1 MRKKLFFFLLLITLL
16 PNYVYANPI
25 DSRNN
30 QLCIDTG
37 EQSRYYKLTS
47 KGKNVIDFYIT
58 YQDIEGTKDANQ
70 NVIYPAG
77 CFCSQNAKNCLEE
90 DDTTD
95 TMNIN
100 TTPQCKKEY
109 QFSVEAQGSYCSI
122 SSTDAGNKFY
132 NFSLCPT
139 NEERI
144 AFSKISSTVSYAGG
158 NSYIVKFD
166 IPDAYK
172 GKIIAKS
179 VKKDSSGKKFMIN
192 KNGDPLSGGI
202 VTTYSAYKV
211 ENGIYFAP
219 GTSYYL
225 MLELADPSSGCNKVS
240 LGYFQSAVPS
250 TVSNRMYNAQK
261 CVNWRNK
268 YSEGTIGASL
278 VSECYDEFIQYS
290 EDSTIESTIEKKIK
304 NAKSLLDNSEKDEI
318 KSSSLTCQFKNNNE
332 NINSEPSNAF
342 KSGWLNVSGAGEYW
356 GAYCTE
362 TMAIEYDDPKA
373 VKAGEGFGYN
383 AKMTIKRECTPMQ
396 LKKPKNLPTCEYAP
410 STNGPSHNN
419 DRAAGPNTTFD
430 QCISNC
436 DGGVYSQSC
445 INSCYQSV
453 YQKTS
458 SSTTSNNKNFTF
470 SSESYSKYLLRKTST
485 ALYNGSYPFPYAE
498 MLDSPTSY
506 GGSDQP
512 VYGYVVGRNNEFK
525 IPISSSCV
533 IITNNGGNGCNI
545 KCDGTDCYTEHG
557 AYTYFADTCNNT
569 NVAYEIYL
577 NYPCSRGTSSYEN
590 QIIDSYNE
598 YELVKAAIQKFNEEN
613 INKEKYELIVDEEY
627 SKQKDGTYLKKSTTF
642 SNSGSGN
649 RIDSK
654 LSVSPVTTTLSYN
667 ATLAD
672 DTNGISDDVI
682 KILNQ
687 SVNKYTISR
696 TIEVGI
702 GSAYVSKINGNE
714 VLYNRTNSSTD
725 TSLDKNDKYYSAQNK
740 YFTQFDTR
748 FVNDYRN
755 WPYYSADTND
765 STDGYTK
772 NIHVRFYNIGSW
784 NQWGTTDTG
793 VNIDC
798 LYGTAPGLVCNDKDE
813 CTDDDDDIPSDTGIR
828 YIFRP
833 INLTDMFPNNRN
845 PRFNWTGTIDKST
858 NKATGAAILK
868 EKSLYNDAVDPE
880 TLIKT
885 IESKGESIY
894 DVSNNSSE
902 IDYEFVLTRDN
913 IRNIRSYNKHVLDYN
928 GDGEKNYLDYNMSC
942 YKNSRG
948 QEVCTSKFLDNVDGN
963 SGSDEAT
970 DSKFITYSV
979 GGYGITER
987 KSIAGCNNAI
997 NGTECDTISK

>member
-1 MRKKLFFFLLLITLL
+1 MKKKIFFFLLLLVLL
-16 PNYVYANPI
+16 PNYVHAI
-25 DSRNN
+25 DSRNS

-47 KGKNVIDFYIT
+47 KGKNVVEFYIT
-58 YQDIEGTKDANQ
+58 YQDIEGTTDENQ
-70 NVIYPAG
+70 KIIYPAG
-77 CFCSQNAKNCLEE
+77 CFCSKNAKDCLVTN
-90 DDTTD
+90 TT
-95 TMNIN
+95 TTNN
-100 TTPQCKKEY
+100 TPQCKKEY

-122 SSTDAGNKFY
+122 SGKDDVNKTY

-139 NEERI
+139 ENEQN
-144 AFSKISSTVSYAGG
+144 AFKQIVSSIGFDG
-158 NSYIVKFD
+158 NNYTVKFD
-166 IPDAYK
+166 IPNEYK

-179 VKKDSSGKKFMIN
+179 VKKDTSGKKFMIN
-192 KNGDPLSGGI
+192 KNGDPLNGGI
-202 VTTYSAYKV
+202 ATTYSAYQV
-211 ENGIYFAP
+211 ENGISFIP

-225 MLELADPSSGCNKVS
+225 MLALSDPSSGCNGVS

-250 TVSNRMYNAQK
+250 TIPNSMYQSSECTA
-261 CVNWRNK
+261 WRNK
-268 YSEGTIGASL
+268 YASSTIGGAL
-278 VSECYDEFIQYS
+278 VSECYDEYIQYS
-290 EDSTIESTIEKKIK
+290 EKNTIRNTILKKIEEAK
-304 NAKSLLDNSEKDEI
+304 LLLSLSVTTENKSLDF
-318 KSSSLTCQFKNNNE
+318 TCKFENNNK
-332 NINSEPSNAF
+332 NINVNNGYTT
-342 KSGWLNVSGAGEYW
+342 KSDWLEVSGAGTYW
-356 GAYCTE
+356 GAFCTE
-362 TMAIEYDDPKA
+362 TVSIEYDDPKA
-373 VKAGEGFGYN
+373 VKAGGGFGYN
-383 AKMTIKRECTPMQ
+383 AKVTVQRECTPRQ
-396 LKKPKNLPTCEYAP
+396 LKKPKNLPACEYAP
-410 STNGPSHNN
+410 STNGPAHNN

-436 DGGVYSQSC
+436 DGGIYSQSC

-458 SSTTSNNKNFTF
+458 SSITNNKNFTF

-498 MLDSPTSY
+498 MLDYPTSY
-506 GGSDQP
+506 GGSDQL
-512 VYGYVVGRNNEFK
+512 VYGYVVGRNNEFR

-533 IITNNGGNGCNI
+533 IITNDGANGCNI
-545 KCDGTDCYTEHG
+545 KCDGTECQTEHG
-557 AYTYFADTCNNT
+557 EHVHFADSCNNT

-577 NYPCSRGTSSYEN
+577 NYPCSRGTSSYEAEI
-590 QIIDSYNE
+590 QKSENE
-598 YELVKAAIQKFNEEN
+598 YNLVVAAIQKFNEEN
-613 INKEKYELIVDEEY
+613 TKKEKYELIVDEEY

-649 RIDSK
+649 QIDSK
-654 LSVSPVTTTLSYN
+654 ISVSSATATTSYTT
-667 ATLAD
+667 TLAD
-672 DTNGISDDVI
+672 DTSGLSSSTLA
-682 KILNQ
+682 ILNKNVQ
-687 SVNKYTISR
+687 KYAITR

-702 GSAYVSKINGNE
+702 GSAYVSKVNGND
-714 VLYNRTNSSTD
+714 VLYNQTNSSTD

-784 NQWGTTDTG
+784 NQWGITGNG

-798 LYGTAPGLVCNDKDE
+798 LYGTDPGLVCNDKDE
-813 CTDDDDDIPSDTGIR
+813 CTDDDDDIPSGTGIR

-858 NKATGAAILK
+858 NKVTGAAILK

-880 TLIKT
+880 TLIKA

-902 IDYEFVLTRDN
+902 IDYEFVLTREN
-913 IRNIRSYNKHVLDYN
+913 IRNIRSYNKHVRDYN

-948 QEVCTSKFLDNVDGN
+948 QEACTSKFLDNINGN
-963 SGSDEAT
+963 SGNEENSN
-970 DSKFITYSV
+970 FITYSV
-979 GGYGITER
+979 GGYGMTER